1 MFQKK
6 KEIQQQADK
15 IIEKPN
21 YYPIVHVA
29 RSLKG
34 YQKQLLLKEV
44 DSLEELQQVTASFDD
59 VLAVNAASKDKLEH
73 FRDRFVQV
81 GEISEQFA
89 EVKKNIDASVEQAQQ
104 QVGGLKDSSGEVQ
117 EHFTEM
123 QGTFTE
129 FQNSVQDI
137 KECMGKI
144 TSIANQ
150 TNMLALNAS
159 IEAARAGEQGKGFA
173 VVAEEVKKLANE
185 IKELVSE
192 VSLSINSVE
201 EGTEKLNSS
210 ITISRTALSKSL
222 EDVEATFTV
231 FDQITTAAVGA
242 REVQDKIGDAIAVSE
257 RELNEVSDSFEQTEQ
272 QYQELLGHIARAND
286 LGTTKGALFE
296 DMDNMISQI
305 DPIVND
311 MEEKL

>member
-1 MFQKK
+1 MFHKK
-6 KEIQQQADK
+6 KEAQQPVE
-15 IIEKPN
+15 IIVEKPN
-21 YYPIVHVA
+21 YYPFIYMAH
-29 RSLKG
+29 SLKAF
-34 YQKQLLLKEV
+34 KKELLIKEV
-44 DSLEELQQVTASFDD
+44 DSLEELQKVTASFDD
-59 VLAVNAASKDKLEH
+59 VLAVNTASKDKLES

-123 QGTFTE
+123 QETFLE
-129 FQNSVQDI
+129 FQNSVQNI

-144 TSIANQ
+144 ISIANQ

-173 VVAEEVKKLANE
+173 VVADEVKNLANG
-185 IKELVSE
+185 IKELISDVGL
-192 VSLSINSVE
+192 SLSSVE
-201 EGTEKLNSS
+201 EGTERLNSS
-210 ITISRTALSKSL
+210 ITISKDALSKSV

-231 FDQITTAAVGA
+231 FDQITTAAVDA
-242 REVQDKIGDAIAVSE
+242 REVQDKIGDAISASE
-257 RELNEVSDSFEQTEQ
+257 RELNEVTHSFEQTEQ
-272 QYQELLGHIARAND
+272 QYQELMGHIAKAND

-311 MEEKL
+311 LESL

>member
-59 VLAVNAASKDKLEH
+59 VLAVNAASKDKLEN

-210 ITISRTALSKSL
+210 ITISRNALSKSL

>member
-1 MFQKK
+1 MFRWK
-6 KEIQQQADK
+6 KEDPQQIEK
-15 IIEKPN
+15 IVEKPN
-21 YYPIVHVA
+21 YYPLVHVA
-29 RSLKG
+29 RSLKDF
-34 YQKQLLLKEV
+34 QKQLLIKEV
-44 DSLEELQQVTASFDD
+44 DSLEELQKVTTSFDD
-59 VLAVNAASKDKLEH
+59 VLAVNTASRDKLEN

-89 EVKKNIDASVEQAQQ
+89 EVKKNIDSSVEQAQQ
-104 QVGGLKDSSGEVQ
+104 QVGGLKESSSEVQ

-123 QGTFTE
+123 QGTFTD

-144 TSIANQ
+144 IAIANQ

-173 VVAEEVKKLANE
+173 VVAEEVKNLADG
-185 IKELVSE
+185 IKELVSV

-201 EGTEKLNSS
+201 EGTAKLSSS
-210 ITISRTALSKSL
+210 IEISRDALSKSL

-231 FDQITTAAVGA
+231 FDQITTATVGA
-242 REVQDKIGDAIAVSE
+242 REVQDKIGDAIVASE
-257 RELNEVSDSFEQTEQ
+257 RELNEVSHSFEQMEQ
-272 QYQELLGHIARAND
+272 QYQQLLGHIAKAND

-296 DMDNMISQI
+296 DMDNMIAQI
-305 DPIVND
+305 DPIVNE
-311 MEEKL
+311 MESL

>member
-6 KEIQQQADK
+6 KEVRQQAE
-15 IIEKPN
+15 IIAEKPS

-29 RSLKG
+29 QSLKG
-34 YQKQLLLKEV
+34 YQKQLLSKEV
-44 DSLEELQQVTASFDD
+44 DSLEELQQVTASFDE
-59 VLAVNAASKDKLEH
+59 VLEVNAASKEKLEN

-81 GEISEQFA
+81 GEISEEFA

-104 QVGGLKDSSGEVQ
+104 QVGGLKESSGEVQ
-117 EHFTEM
+117 EHFTEI
-123 QGTFTE
+123 QGTFTD

-159 IEAARAGEQGKGFA
+159 IEAARAGEQGRGFA

-210 ITISRTALSKSL
+210 ITISRDALSKSL

-231 FDQITTAAVGA
+231 FDQITEAAVGA
-242 REVQDKIGDAIAVSE
+242 REVQDRIGDAIEVSE
-257 RELNEVSDSFEQTEQ
+257 KELNEVSSFFERTEQ
-272 QYQELLGHIARAND
+272 QYQELMEHIAKAND

-305 DPIVND
+305 DPIVSD
-311 MEEKL
+311 IEGKL

>member
-6 KEIQQQADK
+6 KDVQQQTE
-15 IIEKPN
+15 IIAEKPS

-29 RSLKG
+29 HSLKG
-34 YQKQLLLKEV
+34 FQKQLLIKEV
-44 DSLEELQQVTASFDD
+44 DSLEELQKVAASFDD
-59 VLAVNAASKDKLEH
+59 VLAVNTASKDKLES
-73 FRDRFVQV
+73 FRDCFVQV
-81 GEISEQFA
+81 GEISEQFT
-89 EVKKNIDASVEQAQQ
+89 EVKKNIDASVEQAHQ

-123 QGTFTE
+123 QGTFME
-129 FQNSVQDI
+129 FQNSVRDI

-173 VVAEEVKKLANE
+173 VVAEEVKNLANE

-192 VSLSINSVE
+192 VSLSISSVE

-210 ITISRTALSKSL
+210 ITISRDALSKSI
-222 EDVEATFTV
+222 EEVEATFTV

-242 REVQDKIGDAIAVSE
+242 REVQDKIGDAIAASE
-257 RELNEVSDSFEQTEQ
+257 KELNEVSHSFEQTEQ
-272 QYQELLGHIARAND
+272 QYQELMGHIARAND

-305 DPIVND
+305 DPMVSE
-311 MEEKL
+311 MEK